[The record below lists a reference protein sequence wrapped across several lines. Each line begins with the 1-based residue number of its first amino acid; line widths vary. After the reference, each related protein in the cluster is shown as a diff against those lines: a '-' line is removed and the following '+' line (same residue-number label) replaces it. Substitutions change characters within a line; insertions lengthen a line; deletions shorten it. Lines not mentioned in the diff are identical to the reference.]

1 MWRRFLICALLL
13 AAGLGCSETDRRLPE
28 DPRVR
33 TLRAAAAQVD
43 PERLYAHV
51 AALSGIHSRWM
62 HYDPGTAA
70 TIDWLLA
77 TLAAQGTPA
86 STDSFTFHRIRDIH
100 TANVVLRFPGQVR
113 PEERILVGAHW
124 DTTSYPESWQD
135 SSARAPGA
143 VDNASGVAAL
153 IELARVLA
161 DRPLERSVEIVFVA
175 AEEIGMFGS
184 RRVRDYWRFENG
196 PDSLVCYVNV
206 DMLGY
211 DADLPDAKIICD
223 TLSAAIAAD
232 LLPWAQLTGEG
243 LALDTLLRSTGNP
256 GGSSD
261 HLQFW
266 YYGLPA
272 IWVHEG
278 PEDASPNA
286 NAMADSLPDLDP
298 RFLTAGTRALVG
310 AVMHLAEP
318 VLR

>member
-1 MWRRFLICALLL
+1 MWRRLLIPALLL
-13 AAGLGCSETDRRLPE
+13 AAGLGCSRTERQLPE
-28 DPRVR
+28 DPRAR
-33 TLRAAAAQVD
+33 AIRAAAARVD
-43 PERLYAHV
+43 IQRLHDHV

-86 STDSFTFHRIRDIH
+86 SADSFTFHRIRDIH
-100 TANVVLRFPGQVR
+100 TANVVLRFPGHVR
-113 PEERILVGAHW
+113 PEEQVLIGAHW

-153 IELARVLA
+153 LELARVLA
-161 DRPLERSVEIVFVA
+161 DQPLERSVEIVFVA
-175 AEEIGMFGS
+175 AEELGMFGS
-184 RRVRDYWRFENG
+184 RRVRDYWHSENG
-196 PDSLVCYVNV
+196 PDSLVCYINV

-211 DADLPDAKIICD
+211 DGDLPDATIICD
-223 TLSAAIAAD
+223 TLTAAIAAD
-232 LLPWAQLTGEG
+232 LLPWAQLAGEG

-278 PEDASPNA
+278 PADASPNA
-286 NAMADSLPDLDP
+286 NRMADSLPDLMP
-298 RFLTAGTRALVG
+298 RFHAAGTRALVG
-310 AVMHLAEP
+310 AVMHLAVP
-318 VLR
+318 VLP